1 MPHGV
6 EDLLNMLRVQI
17 EDSFTLPLGSD
28 KCVLDKDKAI
38 GLIDEIAANLPEEL
52 RKATSI
58 VSQRSEM
65 ISKAKNESEAI
76 IRAAEDRKTRL
87 VSEEEVLLSAK
98 KKAQELENATKN
110 KMRELRHA
118 TNEYVEDMLK
128 RTEEAI
134 STALNEIRKSRQ
146 EFRNQA
152 KR

>member
-6 EDLLNMLRVQI
+6 EDLLTMLRTQI

-28 KCVLDKDKAI
+28 KCVLDKEKAI
-38 GLIDEIAANLPEEL
+38 GLIDEIAYNLPEEL

-58 VSQRSEM
+58 VSQRTEM
-65 ISKAKNESEAI
+65 ITKAKSEAETI
-76 IRAAEDRKTRL
+76 IRTAEERKNRL
-87 VSEEEVLLSAK
+87 VSDEEVLTTAK
-98 KKAQELENATKN
+98 KKALELENTTKN

-134 STALNEIRKSRQ
+134 NTALNEVRKSRQ

>member
-6 EDLLNMLRVQI
+6 EDLLKMLKTQI

-28 KCVLDKDKAI
+28 KCVLDKEKAI
-38 GLIDEIAANLPEEL
+38 GLIDEIVYNLPEEL
-52 RKATSI
+52 RKANSI
-58 VSQRSEM
+58 LSQRNEM
-65 ISKAKNESEAI
+65 ITKAKSDSESI
-76 IRAAEDRKTRL
+76 IRTAEDRKARL
-87 VSEEEVLLSAK
+87 VSDEEVLATAK

-134 STALNEIRKSRQ
+134 NTALNEVRKSRQ
-146 EFRNQA
+146 EFRNQV